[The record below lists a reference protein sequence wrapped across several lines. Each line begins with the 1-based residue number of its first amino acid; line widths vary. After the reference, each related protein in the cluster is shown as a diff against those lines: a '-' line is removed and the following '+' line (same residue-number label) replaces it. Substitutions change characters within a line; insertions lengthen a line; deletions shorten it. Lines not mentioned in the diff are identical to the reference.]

1 MSKEQRYEV
10 GVSVF
15 VEGEVQAS
23 GVITDVG
30 GRLLGRSGV
39 DEGWARVQLD
49 GNGEEVTV
57 SEGDLGQVL

>member
-1 MSKEQRYEV
+1 M
-10 GVSVF
+10 SVF

>member
-1 MSKEQRYEV
+1 MSQEQRYEI

-15 VEGEVQAS
+15 VGGEVQGS

-39 DEGWARVQLD
+39 DEGSARVQLD
-49 GNGEEVTV
+49 GDGEEVTV
-57 SEGDLGQVL
+57 SQGDLGQVL